1 MIAHE
6 IWAYF
11 DTGWN
16 IRFSDTPRWGMD
28 QQLGTQIFGPGNAMI
43 FDVTNDPISLLFLS
57 LDLDPPNVAP
67 ALEAMAA
74 AASRDQRVKKL
85 QSVGGAGGNDQNT
98 LRTVHMVLSCVNAW
112 VGGFEHVLPWGS

>member
-28 QQLGTQIFGPGNAMI
+28 QELGTQKNIRSWKCSSMI

-85 QSVGGAGGNDQNT
+85 QSVGGAG
-98 LRTVHMVLSCVNAW
+98 
-112 VGGFEHVLPWGS
+112 E

>member
-85 QSVGGAGGNDQNT
+85 QSVGGAG
-98 LRTVHMVLSCVNAW
+98 
-112 VGGFEHVLPWGS
+112 E